1 MSVLPP
7 SALYPPSLPKC
18 RWGWLAN
25 LPPPPPSLHIHPGCG
40 WLCSEDPSALY
51 PPSLPKCSNSLT
63 HSLSITRTWV
73 FLYLHTH
80 VRNKVFWAKAFFWK
94 ECIYHETKLCIHHPR
109 GLGHEYVRS
118 SSTSN
123 GIQRCFYFY
132 FSLLVACLFPW
143 ARDE

>member
-18 RWGWLAN
+18 RWGWLARTSP
-25 LPPPPPSLHIHPGCG
+25 LPTHPSRLRLAMLGGPPP
-40 WLCSEDPSALY
+40 PSALY
-51 PPSLPKCSNSLT
+51 PPSLPKCSNSLTHSLT

-94 ECIYHETKLCIHHPR
+94 ECIYNETKLCIHHPR
-109 GLGHEYVRS
+109 GLGHEYVAPPPLMVYS
-118 SSTSN
+118 GVFIFTSP
-123 GIQRCFYFY
+123 C
-132 FSLLVACLFPW
+132 
-143 ARDE
+143 